1 MISPFRGN
9 PLFRSMDSLP
19 HGWQVLATVLLGGS
33 ITAISYGLTQAGL
46 LELASSFLTFYVIFV
61 GGRLIGKMRRIGTGK
76 HFRESSQMIGTLMRE
91 MDAWVTDRKIL
102 ALALL
107 GLPVTVVCLAVKA
120 SFAAL
125 LGLLSSWYFALAV
138 GLLLA
143 AVVCSPLLFSGMG
156 RLVMRD
162 GGGDDHV
169 ED

>member
-91 MDAWVTDRKIL
+91 MDAWVTDRKVL

-120 SFAAL
+120 GFAVL
-125 LGLLSSWYFALAV
+125 LGLLSSWYFALGA

>member
-1 MISPFRGN
+1 MNPFKGN
-9 PLFRSMDSLP
+9 PLFRSMDRLP
-19 HGWQVLATVLLGGS
+19 HGWQVLATIFLGGS

-61 GGRLIGKMRRIGTGK
+61 GGRLIGKMRRIGTGR
-76 HFRESSQMIGTLMRE
+76 HFRESSALLGALMRE
-91 MDAWVTDRKIL
+91 MDEWITDRKIL

-107 GLPVTVVCLAVKA
+107 GLPVTVGALALKA
-120 SFAAL
+120 GFAVL
-125 LGLLSSWYFALAV
+125 LTIFSSWYFALGA

-143 AVVCSPLLFSGMG
+143 AIVCSPLLFSGMG

-162 GGGDDHV
+162 GGAEHV